1 MEISA
6 SKKILW
12 LCSPELLD
20 PSTLGPPVAA
30 SPSGIALRGLFVVNS
45 SVGREHYLESPLAW
59 HGLGGGLTRRGS
71 ASVDLTLETCS
82 PEDFGGES
90 IAQVPQRLEALSRYD
105 FIAPR
110 RPSDSVEVL
119 GGGKRTSMT
128 EHEGWKEIL
137 KRLKVPLLGICLGP
151 VVPKKHRDESD
162 GALGALIATADAGA
176 WDEAQQA
183 GDWAGRDEYEYQDPS
198 GKYMLGCQGH
208 PEKPA
213 TEPSVRQE
221 LFGRFFRAV
230 ERVRTRGGSV
240 RGSEELEQV
249 EAVEGSNLLDGC
261 DVENGLKLEE
271 ECGIGCDGSLNL
283 EEDEGSSVDQG
294 EDDGG
299 DGDDIESS

>member
-1 MEISA
+1 MAWAGDGQGDPNPSPRHP
-6 SKKILW
+6 KKEPSIHTHLQNRH
-12 LCSPELLD
+12 PH
-20 PSTLGPPVAA
+20 PSTV
-30 SPSGIALRGLFVVNS
+30 S
-45 SVGREHYLESPLAW
+45 H
-59 HGLGGGLTRRGS
+59 
-71 ASVDLTLETCS
+71 
-82 PEDFGGES
+82 
-90 IAQVPQRLEALSRYD
+90 SR
-105 FIAPR
+105 
-110 RPSDSVEVL
+110 
-119 GGGKRTSMT
+119 
-128 EHEGWKEIL
+128 
-137 KRLKVPLLGICLGP
+137 
-151 VVPKKHRDESD
+151 
-162 GALGALIATADAGA
+162 
-176 WDEAQQA
+176 
-183 GDWAGRDEYEYQDPS
+183 YEYQDPS